1 MIARSNKL
9 KNGYCPEHLITNDA
23 VNQLLRTFIVTNKMW
38 NTRSHMKWM
47 NVMLILLFIS
57 ATGCYYD
64 KAELLYPG
72 VTFNCSNI
80 TARYSDVQPIIAL
93 NCATTGCHDSG
104 TRAGNTVLETYDQVR
119 VKADRIFIRT
129 IVERSMPAGKTL
141 SSQEIA
147 ILNCWLNSGT
157 PNN

>member
-1 MIARSNKL
+1 MSNTKL
-9 KNGYCPEHLITNDA
+9 RMKRTN
-23 VNQLLRTFIVTNKMW
+23 VII
-38 NTRSHMKWM
+38 
-47 NVMLILLFIS
+47 ILLFTS
-57 ATGCYYD
+57 VTGCYYD

-72 VTFNCSNI
+72 LSPDCNNI
-80 TARYSDVQPIIAL
+80 SARYSDVQPIIAL

-141 SSQEIA
+141 SPQEIA
-147 ILNCWLNSGT
+147 VLNCWLNSGT